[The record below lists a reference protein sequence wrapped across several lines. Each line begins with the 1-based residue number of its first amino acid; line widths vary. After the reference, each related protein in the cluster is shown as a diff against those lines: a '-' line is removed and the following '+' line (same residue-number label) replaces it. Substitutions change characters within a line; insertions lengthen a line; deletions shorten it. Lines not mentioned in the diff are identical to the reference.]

1 LKLHKWLWLIPF
13 LLLTMWMGARGL
25 ASDPLWED
33 EWQTIYNAGGEWYG
47 PRSPADIWTHI
58 GDNDPWQTPGYFVIY
73 AGWGNLVGWSAYAGR
88 AFSVLLGVLT
98 IALIYRAGRDL
109 RSHEA
114 GLGAAAALAT
124 CGFFGV
130 YLHEM
135 RPYIMY
141 AFFVALAVW
150 TYWRLIHTAQPSR
163 ILQIAFMLSIAGLF
177 YTHYFATLVA
187 VAIGFYHVLF
197 VLFRRG
203 EPPVRPY
210 NKWRVLMLMIL
221 AGVLFIPWLGTVVVK
236 LLASGEERPF
246 TFDTL
251 TLTQYTFFLFSNGG
265 IALMGF
271 LALYGIV
278 RKRASGYVWFLAL
291 SVLAMIL
298 GVNAW
303 RSIVNQMRYVMELF
317 PLLALVVGMGVD
329 RLARRGVKPVY
340 VMAIWV
346 VAGLIFTLDSRYLA
360 DIDKPYNYM
369 PWDALAREIAP
380 YAQEDDT
387 TVMLLPY
394 PAYEL
399 VQRHLADYYLHNIPG
414 RYEIL
419 ESPAFN
425 PNYTQIANTIIS
437 DAGRL
442 WVAYDPTQP
451 PDHEMTFE
459 SLLIPNHMR
468 CGTVSD
474 LPDIHLNLYAP
485 LPTDVPYQFGDGINL
500 SQLLPMTV
508 HNNTLDLTLGWQVDE
523 TVARDTFSVALHVMD
538 TNGNLVAQ
546 DDYALPHESL
556 NCHVSFIA
564 IDDLPAG
571 EYSARAVV
579 YSWQTLERLPANDG
593 DHALLGTFTR

>member
-1 LKLHKWLWLIPF
+1 LKLPNWLWMLP
-13 LLLTMWMGARGL
+13 LLLLVTWIGARGL
-25 ASDPLWED
+25 AADPLWED

-58 GDNDPWQTPGYFVIY
+58 ADNDPWQTPGYFVIY
-73 AGWGNLVGWSAYAGR
+73 AGWGNLVGWSAFAGR
-88 AFSVLLGVLT
+88 TFSLLLGALT

-109 RSHEA
+109 RSHAA
-114 GLGAAAALAT
+114 GWGAAVALAT

-150 TYWRLIHTAQPSR
+150 TYWRLIHTPHPSR
-163 ILQIAFMLSIAGLF
+163 VLQAAFLLSIAGLF

-187 VAIGFYHVLF
+187 VAIGMYHVLF
-197 VLFRRG
+197 VMLHKNDNLYNRL
-203 EPPVRPY
+203 RP
-210 NKWRVLMLMIL
+210 LILMIL
-221 AGVLFIPWLGTVVVK
+221 AGVLFLPWLGTVVVK
-236 LLASGEERPF
+236 LLASGEQRPF
-246 TFDTL
+246 TYDAVTL
-251 TLTQYTFFLFSNGG
+251 AQYSFFLFSNGS

-271 LALYGIV
+271 VALYGIV
-278 RKRASGYVWFLAL
+278 RKRALGYVWFLAL

-298 GVNAW
+298 AVNAW

-329 RLARRGVKPVY
+329 RLARRGVKPAY
-340 VMAIWV
+340 VTAVWV
-346 VAGLIFTLDSRYLA
+346 VAGLVFTLDSRYLA
-360 DIDKPYNYM
+360 DIDKPYNYI

-380 YAQEDDT
+380 YAQEDDMA
-387 TVMLLPY
+387 VMLLPY

-419 ESPAFN
+419 ESPAYSGGN
-425 PNYTQIANTIIS
+425 VYNDRANAIVGG
-437 DAGRL
+437 AGRL

-451 PDHEMTFE
+451 PDHEIIFE
-459 SLLIPNHMR
+459 SLLIPNHAR
-468 CGTVSD
+468 CGTVSA

-485 LPTDVPYQFGDGINL
+485 LPTDEVPYHFGEGINL
-500 SQLLPMTV
+500 SALLPMTV
-508 HNNTLDLTLGWQVDE
+508 HEDLVDVTLGWQVDE
-523 TVARDTFSVALHVMD
+523 TVPVDTYSVALHVMD
-538 TNGNLVAQ
+538 ANGNLVAQ

-556 NCHVSFIA
+556 NCHVSFISIA
-564 IDDLPAG
+564 DLAAG
-571 EYSARAVV
+571 EYTVSAVV
-579 YSWQTLERLPANDG
+579 YNWQTLERLPANDG
-593 DHALLGTFTR
+593 DHVLLGTFTR